1 VVDSTRVA
9 MRSQEGGW
17 WWAEVRGEHLDTDY
31 AFLLDGSDEEI
42 PDPRSRH
49 QPHGVHGRS
58 RTVDLSGF
66 PWTDRGWRGI
76 PLAGSVLYEL
86 HVGTFTPE
94 GTFDAAIGKLAHL
107 ADLGVDAVELLP
119 CNAFPGERGWGY
131 DGVGLYAVHE
141 PYGGPSALARLVNAA
156 HAYDIAVV
164 MDVVYNHLGPDGN
177 YLKRFGPY
185 FTSTHATPWGPAVNL
200 DAPLSDEVRA
210 FLLDNLRMWV
220 LDYHVDG
227 IRLDAVHALRDDRA
241 VHILEEL
248 ATEVEVLS
256 AHVGKPLFLI
266 AETDANNPLLIRARE
281 AGGFGQ
287 DAQWCDDVHHALHAA
302 LTGERQGYYCDF
314 GSMATLAKAM
324 TNAYVHDGSWST
336 FRGRSH
342 GRRPHGLPGS
352 RFVTFLQN
360 HDQVGNRA
368 QGDRLSQLVSPGLL
382 RVGAALL
389 LTSPFVP
396 MLFMGEEWG
405 ARTPWQFFSSFA
417 SDELAEAV
425 RAGRSAEFAAFGW
438 EPGDIPD
445 PQDPETARRS
455 TLDWSEPEREP
466 QASLLAWYRWLIR
479 LRKAWPELNDGRR
492 DLVRCAYDDGA
503 RWFVMHRGR
512 ISVACNF
519 ADTMLD
525 VPMPGAQDCD
535 VLLAS
540 GDPTVGGSVVTLGP
554 ESVALLVRP

>member
-1 VVDSTRVA
+1 
-9 MRSQEGGW
+9 
-17 WWAEVRGEHLDTDY
+17 
-31 AFLLDGSDEEI
+31 
-42 PDPRSRH
+42 
-49 QPHGVHGRS
+49 
-58 RTVDLSGF
+58 
-66 PWTDRGWRGI
+66 
-76 PLAGSVLYEL
+76 
-86 HVGTFTPE
+86 
-94 GTFDAAIGKLAHL
+94 
-107 ADLGVDAVELLP
+107 
-119 CNAFPGERGWGY
+119 
-131 DGVGLYAVHE
+131 
-141 PYGGPSALARLVNAA
+141 
-156 HAYDIAVV
+156 
-164 MDVVYNHLGPDGN
+164 
-177 YLKRFGPY
+177 
-185 FTSTHATPWGPAVNL
+185 
-200 DAPLSDEVRA
+200 
-210 FLLDNLRMWV
+210 
-220 LDYHVDG
+220 
-227 IRLDAVHALRDDRA
+227 
-241 VHILEEL
+241 
-248 ATEVEVLS
+248 
-256 AHVGKPLFLI
+256 
-266 AETDANNPLLIRARE
+266 
-281 AGGFGQ
+281 
-287 DAQWCDDVHHALHAA
+287 
-302 LTGERQGYYCDF
+302 
-314 GSMATLAKAM
+314 MATLAKAM

-368 QGDRLSQLVSPGLL
+368 SGDRLSQLVSPGML

-417 SDELAEAV
+417 ADELAEAV

-519 ADTMLD
+519 ADT
-525 VPMPGAQDCD
+525 
-535 VLLAS
+535 VLGRPDARRAGLRRAVGLRRPHGRRKRGHPRS
-540 GDPTVGGSVVTLGP
+540 GVGGPARTPVSAARRLRWVSLHARAGRRAPGRAGP
-554 ESVALLVRP
+554 QVARRPLQLRRS

>member
-1 VVDSTRVA
+1 MSRQDR
-9 MRSQEGGW
+9 GW
-17 WWAEVRGEHLDTDY
+17 WSVDVPTEHLDTDY
-31 AFLLDGSDEEI
+31 AFVLDGSDEEL

-58 RTVDLSGF
+58 RTVDFSGF
-66 PWTDRGWRGI
+66 PWTDSGWRGI
-76 PLAGSVLYEL
+76 PLAGSVLYEM

-107 ADLGVDAVELLP
+107 ADVGVDAVELLP
-119 CNAFPGERGWGY
+119 CNAYSGERGWGY

-141 PYGGPSALARLVNAA
+141 PYGGPSGLLRFVNAA

-177 YLKRFGPY
+177 YLDRFGPY
-185 FTSTHATPWGPAVNL
+185 FTATHATPWGAAVNL
-200 DAPLSDEVRA
+200 DAPQSDEVRA

-248 ATEVEVLS
+248 AIEVEALS

-266 AETDANNPLLIRARE
+266 AETDQNNPLLIRDRE
-281 AGGFGQ
+281 TGGFGQ
-287 DAQWCDDVHHALHAA
+287 DAQWCDDVHHSLHAA

-314 GSMATLAKAM
+314 GSMSTLAKAM
-324 TNAYVHDGSWST
+324 TNAYVHDGTWST

-342 GRRPHGLPGS
+342 GRRPHGLPGYK
-352 RFVTFLQN
+352 FVACLQN

-368 QGDRLSQLVSPGLL
+368 RGDRLSQLVSPGLL
-382 RVGAALL
+382 QVGAALL

-405 ARTPWQFFSSFA
+405 AGTPWQFFSSFE
-417 SDELAEAV
+417 SPELAEAV
-425 RAGRSAEFAAFGW
+425 RAGRKAEFADFGW
-438 EPGDIPD
+438 EPGDVPD
-445 PQDPETARRS
+445 PQDPQTARHCV
-455 TLDWSEPEREP
+455 LDWAEPEREP
-466 QASLLAWYRWLIR
+466 HASLLAWYRWLIR
-479 LRKAWPELNDGRR
+479 IRKAWPELSDGRR
-492 DLVRCAYDDGA
+492 NLVRCEFDDAA

-519 ADTMLD
+519 ADSMQD
-525 VPMPGAQDCD
+525 VPLPGAQDCD
-535 VLLAS
+535 VLLAA
-540 GDPTVGGSVVTLGP
+540 GEPTLGQSVVTLEA
-554 ESVALLVRP
+554 ESVALLVRS